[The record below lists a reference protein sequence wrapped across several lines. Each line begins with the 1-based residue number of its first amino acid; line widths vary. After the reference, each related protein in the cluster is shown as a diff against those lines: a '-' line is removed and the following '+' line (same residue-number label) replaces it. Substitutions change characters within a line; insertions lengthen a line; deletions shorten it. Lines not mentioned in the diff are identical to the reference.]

1 MGTNLRAPYASF
13 MRRLQHLAHN
23 SVWKHILLI
32 KRARQIEGHGRSTG
46 VERQQESKL
55 GPVLARWLGLVATL
69 QAGTG
74 LASSVAKKIFSE
86 SCDHMLYLGFRIRV

>member
-46 VERQQESKL
+46 VERQHARVEAWPCL
-55 GPVLARWLGLVATL
+55 GSLARFGRHSSGWHWLGVV
-69 QAGTG
+69 GG
-74 LASSVAKKIFSE
+74 
-86 SCDHMLYLGFRIRV
+86 